1 MKKNCLAVILAAVMM
16 VTACGGGNGQGT
28 NGDTEQREEKETFRV
43 AFISDQE
50 LDASE
55 WLINLVEGVKKY
67 EEEHENV
74 EIRMKEAVETNSYEP
89 TIRSFAEEGYDIIIT
104 TYSSMAD
111 ATVSVSKDYP
121 NIYFGSLDGTIDGIE
136 AYSNIQ

>member
-67 EEEHENV
+67 EV
-74 EIRMKEAVETNSYEP
+74 D
-89 TIRSFAEEGYDIIIT
+89 G
-104 TYSSMAD
+104 
-111 ATVSVSKDYP
+111 SK
-121 NIYFGSLDGTIDGIE
+121 GG
-136 AYSNIQ
+136 